1 MDLLVQFLHIPSGSI
16 PIACDRESALNKIF
30 SYLTILNINDPCYD
44 LIFMAQQLWRKSP
57 LQWKTHQVKGHQDM
71 LTSVEN
77 LDIYAR
83 LNVEMDTTTKLFMQM
98 AKSSSHHFTTIQ
110 EP

>member
-1 MDLLVQFLHIPSGSI
+1 
-16 PIACDRESALNKIF
+16 
-30 SYLTILNINDPCYD
+30 
-44 LIFMAQQLWRKSP
+44 
-57 LQWKTHQVKGHQDM
+57 M